1 MRNILVAFLI
11 GVGPIAQAQTMVL
24 APKPVPLDDLNSVFN
39 GAVKF
44 KLNGKGQLIADH
56 FDATGR
62 FRQDVMLV
70 EHLDPASVAW
80 SAEENAIVV
89 KCGASDPQCIDKE
102 IFKLGSIK
110 HTGRSNMAFDGDEHQ
125 RQQAVEALRN
135 VLLQEQQN
143 LAELDRATHGS
154 TSRKN

>member
-1 MRNILVAFLI
+1 MRYILVAFLI
-11 GVGPIAQAQTMVL
+11 GAGPVAQAQTMVL
-24 APKPVPLDDLNSVFN
+24 APMPVALDDLNSAFHGTVT
-39 GAVKF
+39 F

-56 FDATGR
+56 FDASGR

-70 EHLDPASVAW
+70 EHLDTASVAW

-89 KCGASDPQCIDKE
+89 KCGGSDPQCIDKE

-110 HTGRSNMAFDGDEHQ
+110 HTGRSNMAFGGDERQ
-125 RQQAVEALRN
+125 REEAMKALRN
-135 VLLQEQQN
+135 VLVQEQQN
-143 LAELDRATHGS
+143 LAALDRATRGG